1 MTSLFFNIEITKEG
15 KQLVKIDKYPIHKNK
30 ITFLFGESG
39 IGKSLISKAIFGV
52 LDPEELT
59 IKING
64 LKYKEFLA
72 KNPLYNEIKKG
83 FFVFQEPSTH
93 LNPLLTLG
101 DQLSEGDLKEGEQY
115 IEELFLLW
123 KGKSAEEIKS
133 ILEIYPRPYRPSGGE
148 KQRILCLMALK
159 KATIL
164 KKYNNYNDAFFVFDE
179 PTGSL
184 DNFYR
189 NLFLVLL
196 FKKFEELKFT
206 ATFITHD
213 YSIISFINKNYPH
226 LNSYIEYLE
235 LSSNDGKLS
244 VNNFSTEKYINWLK
258 TLSIRVENT
267 NYGSRNEV
275 LKVKSSFDIFN
286 SNFKIYKDEEN
297 KIESDLII
305 NSGDIV
311 YLKAPSGE
319 GKTTLCKIIMG
330 LIKGDK
336 FSFNLANLEINEKT
350 KNEIFAKEIWGKR
363 AVMVFQHADEALNAN
378 SKVKDVFKGLKGYE
392 LNKVKLFLSLL
403 FNNDEITDT
412 FLNKKVISLS
422 GGQKQKLNLLRGL
435 FLNTNL
441 IILDEPVN
449 GMDFESIKKVINLVE
464 QKRREGSAILLISH
478 NQEIFDSLVPT
489 NNKFYLKKVK

>member
-1 MTSLFFNIEITKEG
+1 MTNLSFNIEITKEG
-15 KQLVKIDKYPIHKNK
+15 KFLVKIDNYPIFKNK

-39 IGKSLISKAIFGV
+39 IGKSLISKAIYGL
-52 LDPEELT
+52 LDPEDLT

-64 LKYKEFLA
+64 LKYKDFLI
-72 KNPLYNEIKKG
+72 KNPLKNEIKNG

-101 DQLSEGDLKEGEQY
+101 EQLSEGDLSEGESF
-115 IEELFLLW
+115 IEELFQLW
-123 KGKSAEEIKS
+123 KGKNAEEIKS

-159 KATIL
+159 KASIL
-164 KKYNNYNDAFFVFDE
+164 KNHNNFKDAFFVFDE

-189 NLFLVLL
+189 NLFLILL
-196 FKKFEELKFT
+196 FKKYDELNFT

-226 LNSYIEYLE
+226 LLHNIEFLE
-235 LSSNDGKLS
+235 LSKNKGELNVS
-244 VNNFSTEKYINWLK
+244 NFSTEKYTNWLK
-258 TLSIRVENT
+258 TLNIRLEKT
-267 NYGSRNEV
+267 NNDNKNQV
-275 LKVKSSFDIFN
+275 LKVKSSFNIFN
-286 SNFKIYKDEEN
+286 SNFKVYLDEGT
-297 KIESDLII
+297 KTESDLII
-305 NSGDIV
+305 RAGDIV

-330 LIKGDK
+330 LLKGEK

-350 KNEIFAKEIWGKR
+350 SSKIFSQKIWGKL
-363 AVMVFQHADEALNAN
+363 AVMVFQHADEALNSN
-378 SKVKDVFKGLKGYE
+378 SKVKDVFKGLKGYD
-392 LNKVKLFLSLL
+392 LNKVKLFLNLL
-403 FNNDEITDT
+403 FAKDEITDT
-412 FLNKKVISLS
+412 FLNKKVITLS

-435 FLNTNL
+435 YLNTNL

-449 GMDFESIKKVINLVE
+449 GMDFESIKKVIDLIQ

-478 NQEIFDSLVPT
+478 NQEIFDNLVPA
-489 NNKFYLKKVK
+489 NNKYYLKKIK